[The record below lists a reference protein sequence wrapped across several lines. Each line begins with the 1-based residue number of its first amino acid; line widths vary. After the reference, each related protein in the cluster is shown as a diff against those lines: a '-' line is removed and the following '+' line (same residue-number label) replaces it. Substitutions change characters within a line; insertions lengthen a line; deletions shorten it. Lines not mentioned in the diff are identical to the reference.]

1 MNFDTTDPWADED
14 PKREKSPKHENT
26 FNKLDSISNTINI
39 FGDSTSS
46 SMVDSLIGDS
56 DLLNYNR
63 DNNWGKYNS
72 SNIINK
78 GNILHS
84 GIHTTSQESND
95 NTIVDKIPQATTI
108 SNDQLNIFKTDDDT
122 VEYNNII
129 NSNKNKDNESDEF
142 ENDENEEDLIR
153 PIDISIWSDS
163 EIKTFNPLSLKNSA
177 DGLIMQ
183 VREIPEKEGLVFK
196 HTNYLISHTLKFN
209 NEHFDSVNNDKLS
222 KQKLK
227 NGNESETKV
236 IRRYSDFAWLVEAL
250 WKKYPFRLIPE
261 LPPKNFSCK
270 YKFYVLIFF
279 SIFNFSNLLT
289 FCFVIFK
296 FLFISSIIK

>member
-1 MNFDTTDPWADED
+1 MNFDTTDPWADET
-14 PKREKSPKHENT
+14 PKKEKVLNHENT

-46 SMVDSLIGDS
+46 SMVDSFMGDS
-56 DLLNYNR
+56 DSLSYNR

-72 SNIINK
+72 SNILSQTNK
-78 GNILHS
+78 DKILHF
-84 GIHTTSQESND
+84 GVKPTSQSSND
-95 NTIVDKIPQATTI
+95 NTVIDNIPKTTI
-108 SNDQLNIFKTDDDT
+108 HNDELNIFKTD
-122 VEYNNII
+122 ENENSNII
-129 NSNKNKDNESDEF
+129 NYNKNKDNESDEF

-153 PIDISIWSDS
+153 PVDIQIWSDS
-163 EIKTFNPLSLKNSA
+163 EIKSFNPLSLKNSA

-209 NEHFDSVNNDKLS
+209 NEHFDSVGNNGKLS
-222 KQKLK
+222 KQKL
-227 NGNESETKV
+227 NNSNDNETKV

-261 LPPKNFSCK
+261 LPPKKFSCK
-270 YKFYVLIFF
+270 YYYYTLF
-279 SIFNFSNLLT
+279 SLL
-289 FCFVIFK
+289 
-296 FLFISSIIK
+296 